1 MRADPVCLPS
11 SRTEE
16 LQTGGVRPALGRIPF
31 FIAAG
36 RSPTVSFWRH
46 ACYPQSGRTAFDNAI
61 NPTPIQENESTD
73 AMTDPI
79 SNSEERILLVDDNP
93 LNLQVLM
100 ETLQSRE
107 SRLLVAKNGETALTI
122 SRKTHPD
129 LILLDIMMPGMD
141 GYEVIRRL
149 KAEEKTADIPVIFL
163 SALDQTGDKVKG
175 LELGAVDYVTKP
187 FQAEEVLA
195 RVDTHLTIHRLRR
208 EVQQQKDQLEHEL
221 ETVSKVQRNLLPKK
235 LPAIEGLQ
243 LAAYYETSRYAGGDY
258 YDVVKIAEDKIGVM
272 VADAEGHST
281 PAAVLMAMTCA
292 LFRSQKHLWDD
303 PGGMLQALNR
313 HLCKVA
319 EPSFVTG
326 LYMTVDV
333 ARRQVRVARA
343 GHPPPMLYRAA
354 EGEAVESHVPGVM
367 VLGFDDFGDVPVTTF
382 DLAPGDLMLA
392 YTDGLTERFSQK
404 DEIYGE
410 ERLLAV
416 LRTQAAEG
424 PEHLCEAVR
433 EDLSRFAGGR
443 PADDDQAFIALKLV

>member
-1 MRADPVCLPS
+1 
-11 SRTEE
+11 
-16 LQTGGVRPALGRIPF
+16 
-31 FIAAG
+31 
-36 RSPTVSFWRH
+36 
-46 ACYPQSGRTAFDNAI
+46 
-61 NPTPIQENESTD
+61 
-73 AMTDPI
+73 MTDPI
-79 SNSEERILLVDDNP
+79 SDSDERILLVDDNP

-100 ETLQSRE
+100 ETLQSRK

-208 EVQQQKDQLEHEL
+208 EVQQQKNQLEHEL

-243 LAAYYETSRYAGGDY
+243 LAAFYETSRYAGGDY
-258 YDVVKIAEDKIGVM
+258 YDVVKIGADKVGIM

-303 PGGMLQALNR
+303 PGGMLETLNR

-326 LYMTVDV
+326 LYMTVDI

-343 GHPPPMLYRAA
+343 GHPPPMLYLA
-354 EGEAVESHVPGVM
+354 EDGTAVESRVPGVM
-367 VLGFDDFGDVPVTTF
+367 VLGFDDFGDVPVTTY
-382 DLAPGDLMLA
+382 DLAPGDLVLA
-392 YTDGLTERFSQK
+392 YTDGLTERFSRN

-410 ERLLAV
+410 ERLLTV
-416 LRTQAAEG
+416 LREHAAET
-424 PEHLCEAVR
+424 PEQLCEAVMA
-433 EDLSRFAGGR
+433 DLGRFAGGR
-443 PADDDQAFIALKLV
+443 PADDDQAFIAFKLV

>member
-1 MRADPVCLPS
+1 MAASPERD
-11 SRTEE
+11 
-16 LQTGGVRPALGRIPF
+16 
-31 FIAAG
+31 IATTMNDTNT
-36 RSPTVSFWRH
+36 S
-46 ACYPQSGRTAFDNAI
+46 D
-61 NPTPIQENESTD
+61 
-73 AMTDPI
+73 
-79 SNSEERILLVDDNP
+79 EERILLVDDNP

-100 ETLQSRE
+100 ETLQSRK
-107 SRLLVAKNGETALTI
+107 SRLLVAKNGEAALTI

-141 GYEVIRRL
+141 GYEVIRQL

-235 LPAIEGLQ
+235 LPEIAGLQ
-243 LAAYYETSRYAGGDY
+243 LTAYYETSRYAGGDY
-258 YDVVKIAEDKIGVM
+258 YDVVEIADDRIGIL

-292 LFRSQKHLWDD
+292 LFRSQKQLWDD
-303 PGGMLQALNR
+303 PGGMIQALNA

-333 ARRQVRVARA
+333 TQRRVLAARA

-354 EGEAVESHVPGVM
+354 SGDVTETNVPGVM
-367 VLGFDDFGDVPVTTF
+367 VLGFDDFGEVPVAEF
-382 DLAPGDLMLA
+382 DFTPGDVILA
-392 YTDGLTERFSQK
+392 YTDGLTERFSRS
-404 DEIYGE
+404 DDIYGE
-410 ERLLAV
+410 ERLLTV
-416 LRTQAAEG
+416 LKNHAAG
-424 PEHLCEAVR
+424 SPQSLREAVVA
-433 EDLSRFAGGR
+433 DLTRFADGR
-443 PADDDQAFIALKLV
+443 PADDDQAFIAFKLV

>member
-1 MRADPVCLPS
+1 MTTS
-11 SRTEE
+11 
-16 LQTGGVRPALGRIPF
+16 
-31 FIAAG
+31 
-36 RSPTVSFWRH
+36 
-46 ACYPQSGRTAFDNAI
+46 NA
-61 NPTPIQENESTD
+61 
-73 AMTDPI
+73 
-79 SNSEERILLVDDNP
+79 SNEERILLVDDNP

-100 ETLQSRE
+100 ETLQSRK
-107 SRLLVAKNGETALTI
+107 SRLLVAKNGETALAI

-141 GYEVIRRL
+141 GYEVIRQL
-149 KAEEKTADIPVIFL
+149 KEENVTADIPVIFL

-235 LPAIEGLQ
+235 LPEVEDLQ

-258 YDVVKIAEDKIGVM
+258 YDVVEIAEGRIGIL

-292 LFRSQKHLWDD
+292 LFRSQKQLWDD
-303 PGGMLQALNR
+303 PAGMIAELNR

-326 LYMTVDV
+326 LYMVVDV
-333 ARRQVRVARA
+333 AERRVRVARA

-354 EGEAVESHVPGVM
+354 SGEAIESEVPGVM
-367 VLGFDDFGDVPVTTF
+367 VLGFDEFGKVPVTEIA
-382 DLAPGDLMLA
+382 LAPGDVVLA
-392 YTDGLTERFSQK
+392 YTDGLTERFSI
-404 DEIYGE
+404 DEELYGE

-416 LRTQAAEG
+416 LRTHAG
-424 PEHLCEAVR
+424 GSPYSLREAVV
-433 EDLSRFAGGR
+433 EDLTRFAAGR
-443 PADDDQAFIALKLV
+443 PADDDQAFIAVKFI

>member
-1 MRADPVCLPS
+1 
-11 SRTEE
+11 
-16 LQTGGVRPALGRIPF
+16 
-31 FIAAG
+31 
-36 RSPTVSFWRH
+36 
-46 ACYPQSGRTAFDNAI
+46 
-61 NPTPIQENESTD
+61 
-73 AMTDPI
+73 MTDTHA
-79 SNSEERILLVDDNP
+79 SDEERILLVDDNP

-141 GYEVIRRL
+141 GYEVIRQL
-149 KAEEKTADIPVIFL
+149 KAEKKTADIPVIFL

-208 EVQQQKDQLEHEL
+208 EVQQQKDQLEREL
-221 ETVSKVQRNLLPKK
+221 ETVSKVQRNLLPKR
-235 LPAIEGLQ
+235 LPEVEGLQ

-258 YDVVKIAEDKIGVM
+258 YDVVEIANDRIGIL

-292 LFRSQKHLWDD
+292 LFRSQQQLWDD
-303 PGGMLQALNR
+303 PGGMIQALNR

-326 LYMTVDV
+326 LYIVIDIA
-333 ARRQVRVARA
+333 ARRARVARA

-354 EGEAVESHVPGVM
+354 TGEAEETRTAGVM
-367 VLGFDDFGDVPVTTF
+367 VLGFDAFEEVPVTEI
-382 DLAPGDLMLA
+382 DLASGDVLLA
-392 YTDGLTERFSQK
+392 YTDGLTERFSQ
-404 DEIYGE
+404 DEDLYGE
-410 ERLLAV
+410 TRLLKV
-416 LRTQAAEG
+416 LQSSGSGTSENVR
-424 PEHLCEAVR
+424 EAVVA
-433 EDLSRFAGGR
+433 DLNRFANGR
-443 PADDDQAFIALKLV
+443 PADDDQAFIALKIT

>member
-1 MRADPVCLPS
+1 
-11 SRTEE
+11 
-16 LQTGGVRPALGRIPF
+16 
-31 FIAAG
+31 
-36 RSPTVSFWRH
+36 
-46 ACYPQSGRTAFDNAI
+46 
-61 NPTPIQENESTD
+61 
-73 AMTDPI
+73 MTDPI
-79 SNSEERILLVDDNP
+79 ADPEERILLVDDNP

-100 ETLQSRE
+100 ETLQSRQ

-141 GYEVIRRL
+141 GYEVIRQL
-149 KAEEKTADIPVIFL
+149 KADENTADIPVIFL

-208 EVQQQKDQLEHEL
+208 EVQEQKDQLEHEL

-235 LPAIEGLQ
+235 LPAMEGLQ
-243 LAAYYETSRYAGGDY
+243 LAAHYETSRYAGGDY
-258 YDVVKIAEDKIGVM
+258 YDVVKIDADKIGVM

-303 PGGMLQALNR
+303 PGGMLKTLNR

-326 LYMTVDV
+326 LYMTVDI
-333 ARRQVRVARA
+333 ARRRVHVARA

-354 EGEAVESHVPGVM
+354 DGEATEARVPGVM
-367 VLGFDDFGDVPVTTF
+367 VLGFDDFGEVPVTAI
-382 DLAPGDLMLA
+382 DLAPGDLVLA
-392 YTDGLTERFSQK
+392 YTDGLTERFSLN
-404 DEIYGE
+404 DAIYGE
-410 ERLLAV
+410 ERLLTV
-416 LRTQAAEG
+416 LQQHAADT
-424 PEHLCEAVR
+424 PERLCEAVMA
-433 EDLSRFAGGR
+433 DLSRFAEGR
-443 PADDDQAFIALKLV
+443 PADDDQAFVAFKLV

>member
-1 MRADPVCLPS
+1 MF
-11 SRTEE
+11 T
-16 LQTGGVRPALGRIPF
+16 
-31 FIAAG
+31 AAF
-36 RSPTVSFWRH
+36 P
-46 ACYPQSGRTAFDNAI
+46 SGRPLTESDNATTM
-61 NPTPIQENESTD
+61 NDTNASD
-73 AMTDPI
+73 
-79 SNSEERILLVDDNP
+79 EERILLVDDNP

-141 GYEVIRRL
+141 GYEVIRQL
-149 KAEEKTADIPVIFL
+149 KADNKTADIPVIFL

-208 EVQQQKDQLEHEL
+208 EVQQQKDQLEREL
-221 ETVSKVQRNLLPKK
+221 ETVSKVQRNLLPKR
-235 LPAIEGLQ
+235 LPEVEGLQ

-258 YDVVKIAEDKIGVM
+258 YDVVEIANDRIGIL

-292 LFRSQKHLWDD
+292 LFRSQKQLWDD
-303 PGGMLQALNR
+303 PGGMIQELNR

-326 LYMTVDV
+326 LYMTVDMG
-333 ARRQVRVARA
+333 RRRVRAARA

-354 EGEAVESHVPGVM
+354 SGEAIESDVPGVM
-367 VLGFDDFGDVPVTTF
+367 VLGFMEFDEVPVTEF
-382 DLAPGDLMLA
+382 DLAPGDVMLA
-392 YTDGLTERFSQK
+392 YTDGLTERFSRSE
-404 DEIYGE
+404 EIYGE
-410 ERLLAV
+410 ERLLNV
-416 LRTQAAEG
+416 LKTHAAG
-424 PEHLCEAVR
+424 SPYSLREAMVA
-433 EDLSRFAGGR
+433 DLIGFADGR
-443 PADDDQAFIALKLV
+443 PADDDQAFIAFKLI